1 MKNLFKEGDLKTFI
15 RKVRPEDTA
24 AFDSGEVHP
33 VYATFCIARD
43 AEWVCRLFVLDMKDE
58 DEEGIG
64 TFISV
69 NHLSSALVSEEVTF
83 EARIKQIQ
91 KNEIVCT
98 YTAKCGSRQ
107 IAEGENK
114 QKILKKER
122 LEMLFSQINT

>member
-1 MKNLFKEGDLKTFI
+1 MKNLFEPGDIKTFI

-43 AEWVCRLFVLDMKDE
+43 AEWVCRLFVLDMKE
-58 DEEGIG
+58 AEEEGIG

-69 NHLSSALVSEEVTF
+69 NHLSPALVSEEVIF
-83 EARIKQIQ
+83 EARIKQII
-91 KNEIVCT
+91 KNEIICT
-98 YTAKCGSRQ
+98 YTAKCGLRL

-114 QKILKKER
+114 QKILKKDR
-122 LEMLFSQINT
+122 LEMLFSQINI